1 MDLIHKTTTNLINQ
15 FDIIYLEDLN
25 VKGMMKNHKLAKA
38 IGDVSWGKFIDTLEY
53 KALWNDKQ
61 IIHVDRFFPSS
72 KTCSKCG
79 WINNQLTLKDRNWTC
94 PECNSVHDR
103 DFNAAI
109 NILNEGY
116 RKNISDGTSD
126 YERGAK
132 INPNKLGISH
142 ETLKEKELYVPETT
156 TSLV

>member
-1 MDLIHKTTTNLINQ
+1 MVFSFFIHKTTSTLIKQ

-38 IGDVSWGKFIDTLEY
+38 ISDVSWGKFIDVLEY
-53 KALWNDKQ
+53 KANWNDKHV
-61 IIHVDRFFPSS
+61 IHIDRFFTSS

-79 WINNQLTLKDRNWTC
+79 WINNHLTLKDRNWTC
-94 PECNSVHDR
+94 PECNSFHDR
-103 DFNAAI
+103 DINAAI

-132 INPNKLGISH
+132 INPNKLGTSY
-142 ETLKEKELYVPETT
+142 ETLKMKKH
-156 TSLV
+156 